1 MKRNSKTYLLQVAE
15 THDGDD
21 GDWKKAIGRQQKL
34 KLKLRWPW
42 RSVAASGHPAR
53 PFRSIVPSSCHSI
66 VIITYIVVSHA
77 QRIFYARTVAY
88 AYTSPRIRTRRHAFR
103 QQGNESEMA
112 MHEPSQGQATGI
124 ILGFA
129 VAGVFFLLI
138 VIALFHWYL
147 RRINRPPPPYSP
159 PYRERYD
166 PPPERRP
173 FSLRG
178 WLFGGRNRRSDSSG
192 DSSFSSDITVT
203 STTSS
208 TISSRV

>member
-103 QQGNESEMA
+103 QQGNESENGYA
-112 MHEPSQGQATGI
+112 RTITRPGNRNNTG
-124 ILGFA
+124 
-129 VAGVFFLLI
+129 
-138 VIALFHWYL
+138 
-147 RRINRPPPPYSP
+147 
-159 PYRERYD
+159 
-166 PPPERRP
+166 
-173 FSLRG
+173 LRG
-178 WLFGGRNRRSDSSG
+178 GGGILPVDCNSAIPLVSATNKSAAAPLF
-192 DSSFSSDITVT
+192 
-203 STTSS
+203 TTL
-208 TISSRV
+208 